1 MIEIFITF
9 AAFILAFFALINRI
23 IIFRL
28 NASILS
34 MKRLLLL
41 LIVMGL
47 IALIN
52 AAISSI
58 FLNESLLVSSTA
70 RYYDLST
77 STNYISYIYQ
87 IIVWSWNAILVALVS
102 YLFYKLITPIKFN
115 PKKSKVYFEECS
127 LIIASG
133 VDADIQR
140 LTAEIFYSV
149 PLIFDYAFKDE
160 TDTGQYAASL
170 IVLFSDEMFCK
181 KMVNHNPATLYIIF
195 ETVINNCDRFQPLGK
210 NLINKLLSLMFTE
223 PGSQLNRE
231 DPYHGLG
238 QFGTFKKLIFSNVNF
253 LRSAYHPLSRFSLSN
268 ISEFDAKC
276 IDKYFE
282 IIEYSLKI
290 YLNGHDNSPTIFS
303 SALDVV
309 VEIIRK
315 NICFLAHKSDKD
327 IHLTDPYN
335 NVITCSVGLSSLIHF
350 IQSNDQEF
358 PKANE
363 VIDEGYSFF
372 KNDRNIHGAIA
383 HGVYDVIELLST
395 NEYFFESIRILLVE
409 IYQISS
415 GDDSPPLLALQE
427 RLNTLLSNKI
437 NDNLT
442 KLYYPAVTASLIY
455 AFGLCEPEKSNVLIQ
470 KVLLTELKQKY
481 LSAYESNSEI
491 ALDMLPKDTEV
502 DVSLKK
508 LIRKH
513 PFQWL
518 RYKTLQELSL
528 DSH

>member
-58 FLNESLLVSSTA
+58 ILSEDTLTFNTV
-70 RYYDLST
+70 RYYNLST
-77 STNYISYIYQ
+77 SINYISYSYQ
-87 IIVWSWNAILVALVS
+87 IIVWSWNAVLVALVS
-102 YLFYKLITPIKFN
+102 YLFYKLITPVKFN

-149 PLIFDYAFKDE
+149 PLIFDYAFKDK

-181 KMVNHNPATLYIIF
+181 KMVNHNPATLYTIF
-195 ETVINNCDRFQPLGK
+195 ETVTNNCDRFQLLGK

-253 LRSAYHPLSRFSLSN
+253 LRSAYHPLSRFSLSH
-268 ISEFDAKC
+268 I
-276 IDKYFE
+276 
-282 IIEYSLKI
+282 
-290 YLNGHDNSPTIFS
+290 
-303 SALDVV
+303 
-309 VEIIRK
+309 
-315 NICFLAHKSDKD
+315 
-327 IHLTDPYN
+327 
-335 NVITCSVGLSSLIHF
+335 
-350 IQSNDQEF
+350 
-358 PKANE
+358 
-363 VIDEGYSFF
+363 
-372 KNDRNIHGAIA
+372 
-383 HGVYDVIELLST
+383 
-395 NEYFFESIRILLVE
+395 
-409 IYQISS
+409 
-415 GDDSPPLLALQE
+415 
-427 RLNTLLSNKI
+427 
-437 NDNLT
+437 
-442 KLYYPAVTASLIY
+442 
-455 AFGLCEPEKSNVLIQ
+455 
-470 KVLLTELKQKY
+470 
-481 LSAYESNSEI
+481 
-491 ALDMLPKDTEV
+491 
-502 DVSLKK
+502 
-508 LIRKH
+508 
-513 PFQWL
+513 
-518 RYKTLQELSL
+518 
-528 DSH
+528 